1 MANLIANS
9 FNIGTNLNFV
19 VSDQYGDT
27 FSASDLGN
35 LMSMDLTLDMH
46 QLKVTPITN
55 GGYPIYQSI
64 PNGLTGSMDFVRVN
78 GNITSM
84 FTMLYNAFYTAGTL
98 PQFTMSIS
106 VLNGLGNVDQYTLPN
121 LVFHN
126 PDFGRF
132 SGISEVSQ
140 KIEFSASTIIA
151 NSNNSNVLA
160 NIAGAAGL
168 ALTGGL

>member
-1 MANLIANS
+1 MANLLANG
-9 FNIGTNLNFV
+9 FNIGTNVSFV
-19 VSDQYGDT
+19 VSDQYGDV
-27 FSASDLGN
+27 FSAADLGN

-46 QLKVTPITN
+46 QIKVTPITN

-64 PNGLTGSMDFVRVN
+64 PNGLTGTMEFVRVN

-106 VLNGLGNVDQYTLPN
+106 VLNVSGTVDQYTLPN
-121 LVFHN
+121 LVFHT

-132 SGISEVSQ
+132 SGISEVTQ
-140 KIEFSASTIIA
+140 KIEFNASTIIS

-160 NIAGAAGL
+160 NVATAAI
-168 ALTGGL
+168 